1 MCVSSK
7 PEKSVYVFAKVKPQ
21 FRYVAQLS
29 EDYDDLEDYAPV
41 IGLKSLN
48 QDDADTFREDLSDAF
63 AVSLSDVI
71 EILPTPIANFL
82 SSTRIVLVF
91 PRKISVREK

>member
-1 MCVSSK
+1 MAIPTLIAHCMIEEEIPTSSTRVCPQNLK
-7 PEKSVYVFAKVKPQ
+7 QGVYVLAKVKPQ

-48 QDDADTFREDLSDAF
+48 QADADTCSENL
-63 AVSLSDVI
+63 
-71 EILPTPIANFL
+71 E
-82 SSTRIVLVF
+82 
-91 PRKISVREK
+91 